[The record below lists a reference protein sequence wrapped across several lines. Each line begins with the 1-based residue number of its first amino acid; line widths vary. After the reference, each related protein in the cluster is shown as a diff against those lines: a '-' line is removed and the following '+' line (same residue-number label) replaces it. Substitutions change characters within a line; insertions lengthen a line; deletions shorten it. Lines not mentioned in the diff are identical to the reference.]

1 MCVTLGNICRS
12 PIADAVFSKLIK
24 DRGIEDQWKVDSA
37 AIGGWHSGSP
47 PDSRATATLKKHN
60 VPYNGRARQVS
71 IIYECLITE
80 YFCIQSYFKLF

>member
-1 MCVTLGNICRS
+1 LNILLCVTLGNICRS

-47 PDSRATATLKKHN
+47 PDSRATTTLKKHN

-71 IIYECLITE
+71 MFMSAL
-80 YFCIQSYFKLF
+80 